1 MKPVPKTLPTGANS
15 RCRELKLYALV
26 MGRVLEHI
34 VPDFVWNSGT
44 LEVCR
49 SFCIFHIDDNINKL
63 GNSSEFPSLF
73 FANHPL
79 GTVPNA
85 Q

>member
-1 MKPVPKTLPTGANS
+1 MKLVPKTLPTGTNS
-15 RCRELKLYALV
+15 RCRELRLYALV
-26 MGRVLEHI
+26 MCRVFEHI
-34 VPDFVWNSGT
+34 VSAFVWNSGT
-44 LEVCR
+44 LEVSR
-49 SFCIFHIDDNINKL
+49 SFCIFHINGNINKL
-63 GNSSEFPSLF
+63 GNYSEFISLF